1 LKQNFHIKDYQVHL
15 PPLGEGTFGT
25 VYRAT
30 YRGISERALKVFKPD
45 TVELPTMARELEKL
59 SSMAE
64 HPGIVTLH
72 DFDLLTS
79 TPFYAMSL
87 HADAKE
93 DGTWRSRSL
102 MDICGKRDAKENARL
117 IDQMAAALAYL
128 HRHQILHCDIKP
140 TNVMLTDENPPRI
153 KICDFGQSRGIN
165 PQHVDAVGT
174 PLYSSPEQLMN
185 PGETANGKGF
195 RWDVYSF
202 GVLCYRLITGKLPR
216 LQKLIEGQA
225 DEDFEASIIEATTL
239 EASVADTL
247 STEASRITKLIE
259 EEPEIV
265 WPDGAKIDNRRKMVI
280 TKCLALKPEDRFM
293 DMREVRNEII
303 RSEQEKRTVRSRNWS
318 LLFGAITG
326 VAIVASSLAFY
337 ESHQARQASESE
349 QKARRDAEELVNF
362 IMFDLRQN
370 LGPMEKMELLEHIA
384 DNADTYFENLSKD
397 MRTVQSLKLLAN
409 ILRGRGDA
417 AIVRGLHEDAIAAYE
432 KAFNILDQLSQN
444 GKGDPAM
451 TFRSALILVGL
462 GDCYRLKEDL
472 DTAAEYYDLA
482 LEMRDLET
490 ASGASEE
497 RYFSNTAE
505 IFVRKAEIQKTIE
518 RYDQAIR
525 SFDEAL
531 RLATLVRKLPNQTAS
546 VANQLMVVKV
556 LNARADTHLAAGER
570 KDAKDNYEEAIEV
583 GRDRMDLFEFS
594 TTLQAAVAYGYH
606 ALGLSHLEDGDL
618 VGALIYLRQELLV
631 RQEIQRREPRDSKHT
646 VLLAKCYAAVGRCY
660 NLELPAS
667 RSLALE
673 NLLRAI
679 RLLETMRNPL
689 QFSREREEL
698 IQEYRDRTSE
708 ILEMEE

>member
-1 LKQNFHIKDYQVHL
+1 MKQNFHIKDYQVHL

-45 TVELPTMARELEKL
+45 AVDLPTMARELEKL

-87 HADAKE
+87 HADGKE

-102 MDICGKRDAKENARL
+102 MDVCGKRDAKENARL

-128 HRHQILHCDIKP
+128 HRHQILHCDVKP

-174 PLYSSPEQLMN
+174 PLYSSPEQLSD
-185 PGETANGKGF
+185 PGDIANGKGF

-216 LQKLIEGQA
+216 LQALIEGQA

-239 EASVADTL
+239 EASVTDTL
-247 STEASRITKLIE
+247 SSEASRITKLIE
-259 EEPEIV
+259 EEPDII
-265 WPDGAKIDNRRKMVI
+265 WPEDAKIDHRRKMVI
-280 TKCLALKPEDRFM
+280 TKCLSLDPKERFL

-303 RSEQEKRTVRSRNWS
+303 RSEQERRTVRSRNWS

-326 VAIVASSLAFY
+326 VAILASALAFH
-337 ESHQARQASESE
+337 ESHQAREASAAE
-349 QKARRDAEELVNF
+349 QDARQDAEELVNF

-370 LGPMEKMELLEHIA
+370 LGPMEKLELLEHIA
-384 DNADTYFENLSKD
+384 DNADTYLENLSKD

-417 AIVRGLHEDAIAAYE
+417 AIVRGLPDDAIEAYQ

-444 GKGDPAM
+444 GQGDPSI

-482 LEMRDLET
+482 LEMRDLEN
-490 ASGASEE
+490 ASGPSPD

-505 IFVRKAEIQKTIE
+505 IFIRKAELQKAME
-518 RYDQAIR
+518 RYEPAID
-525 SFDEAL
+525 SYDEAL
-531 RLATLVRKLPNQTAS
+531 RLATNVRKLPDKPPSESNR
-546 VANQLMVVKV
+546 LMIVNV
-556 LNARADTHLAAGER
+556 LNSRADTHLAAGER
-570 KDAKDNYEEAIEV
+570 KDATDNYEDAIEA
-583 GRDRMDLFEFS
+583 GRDVMDLFES
-594 TTLQAAVAYGYH
+594 SISLQAAVAYAYH
-606 ALGLSHLEDGDL
+606 SLGLLHLEDGEL
-618 VGALIYLRQELLV
+618 VEALIYLRQELLV
-631 RQEIQRREPRDSKHT
+631 RQDVQRREPRDSRHT
-646 VLLAKCYAAVGRCY
+646 VLLARCYASVAKCY

-673 NLLRAI
+673 NLMRAV
-679 RLLETMRNPL
+679 RLLETMRDPL
-689 QFSREREEL
+689 QFRSEREEL
-698 IQEYRDRTSE
+698 IEAYRDRISE

>member
-1 LKQNFHIKDYQVHL
+1 MKQNFHIKDYQVHL

-45 TVELPTMARELEKL
+45 TVDLPTMARELEKL

-93 DGTWRSRSL
+93 DGAWRSRSL

-174 PLYSSPEQLMN
+174 PLYSSPEQLSN
-185 PGETANGKGF
+185 PGDTANGKGF

-202 GVLCYRLITGKLPR
+202 GVLCFRLITGKLPR
-216 LQKLIEGQA
+216 LQKLIEGHA

-247 STEASRITKLIE
+247 STEAGRITKLIE
-259 EEPEIV
+259 EEPEII
-265 WPDGAKIDNRRKMVI
+265 WPDGAKIDSRRKAVI
-280 TKCLALKPEDRFM
+280 TRCLSLRPEDRFL

-303 RSEQEKRTVRSRNWS
+303 RLEQDRRAVRSRNWS

-326 VAIVASSLAFY
+326 VAILATGLAFY
-337 ESHQARQASESE
+337 ESHQARRAGVAE
-349 QKARRDAEELVNF
+349 QEARQDAEELVNF

-370 LGPMEKMELLEHIA
+370 LGPMEKLELLEHIA

-417 AIVRGLHEDAIAAYE
+417 AIVRGLHEDAIEAYE
-432 KAFNILDQLSQN
+432 KAFNILDQLTQN

-451 TFRSALILVGL
+451 TFRTALILVGL

-472 DTAAEYYDLA
+472 DTASEYYDLA
-482 LEMRDLET
+482 LEMRDLES
-490 ASGASEE
+490 ASGAPAE

-505 IFVRKAEIQKTIE
+505 IFIKKAELEKSME
-518 RYDQAIR
+518 RYEQAIR

-531 RLATLVRKLPNQTAS
+531 RLANIVRKLPNQPAKES
-546 VANQLMVVKV
+546 NRLMIVNV
-556 LNARADTHLAAGER
+556 LNGRADTHLAAGER
-570 KDAKDNYEEAIEV
+570 KDAKDNYEDAIEI
-583 GRDRMDLFEFS
+583 GRDHMALFESS
-594 TTLQAAVAYGYH
+594 TSIQAGVAYGYH
-606 ALGLSHLEDGDL
+606 SLGILHLEDEEL
-618 VGALIYLRQELLV
+618 VEALIYLRQELLV
-631 RQEIQRREPRDSKHT
+631 RQDIQRREPRDSRHT
-646 VLLAKCYAAVGRCY
+646 VLLAKCYASVAKCY

-673 NLLRAI
+673 NLMRAI